1 MTFIYAKWTC
11 WSSKSWRRRR
21 NWICSCHFKA
31 ICMPWGGRG
40 IHCVLGRTPRRE
52 VYSIRLYLKNAG
64 NGFFQSDSTRSSKEK
79 KIDQNIQLFRGK
91 KSEIEVEVGK
101 KVETRRERVT
111 RARELFLIDKPRS
124 FSTFL
129 RLTSAFFP
137 PCKPANL

>member
-1 MTFIYAKWTC
+1 
-11 WSSKSWRRRR
+11 
-21 NWICSCHFKA
+21 
-31 ICMPWGGRG
+31 MPWGGRG

-111 RARELFLIDKPRS
+111 LTSGTRVRELFLSIS
-124 FSTFL
+124 LVGFFTFL
-129 RLTSAFFP
+129 PKVDFWFLSSLQTCKLVNFHISTS
-137 PCKPANL
+137 